1 MGKISVIIPL
11 YKGHDTLGSTLHS
24 VAMQSII
31 NETEIVIVND
41 FDGIDYSDILAKFD
55 DLNIVYVQREQN
67 GGCSAARN
75 TGIKDA
81 LLLRGRTFS

>member
-11 YKGHDTLGSTLHS
+11 YKGHDALKSTLYS

-41 FDGIDYSDILAKFD
+41 CDGIDYSDILAKFD
-55 DLNIVYVQREQN
+55 DLNIKYVTNPQN
-67 GGCSAARN
+67 CGCAGARN
-75 TGIKDA
+75 TGTREVI
-81 LLLRGRTFS
+81 R